1 MYIQI
6 KNKTNFILFFTYN
19 MNDGLLP
26 CSKTHTSKKGEILH
40 RKKQQVG
47 KNNNEQEMNKKQKC
61 WLVFEA
67 STNRHQVA

>member
-1 MYIQI
+1 
-6 KNKTNFILFFTYN
+6 

-47 KNNNEQEMNKKQKC
+47 NSNNEQVMNKKQKC

-67 STNRHQVA
+67 STNMHQVA